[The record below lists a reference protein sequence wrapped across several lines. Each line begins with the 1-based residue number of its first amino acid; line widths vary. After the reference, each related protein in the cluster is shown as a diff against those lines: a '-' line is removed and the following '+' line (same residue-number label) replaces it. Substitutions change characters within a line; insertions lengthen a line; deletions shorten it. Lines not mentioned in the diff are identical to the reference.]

1 MNVLVYS
8 GPGTT
13 IEGVKHCIDSLRL
26 HLSKYYAVVPT
37 NETVLLNE
45 PWMRKTSMLVI
56 PGGEEGRGA
65 DLALCQVLNGYGNFK
80 IKKFVKNGGKFMGFG
95 AGGYYASARCE
106 FDVGGPLEASG
117 DRELA
122 FYPGVCR
129 GGGLVKGLKY
139 GLHVGAR
146 AAKLVVN
153 GIELPNAPAL
163 CFAYHNG
170 GGVFINS
177 KKYQDVKVLAR
188 FADEIDVEDEGKAA
202 IVYRKVGKGG
212 VILSGPHLEY
222 PPPELEGVE
231 EHGVASVA
239 NTSKEHDKARKLLMR
254 EMLKKLGL
262 CVCENIDESVSK
274 ITPLYLMSP
283 VVGKIEKLR
292 SNLYANLPIEE
303 GCFKDRNDTFV
314 FEDNQHQPQH
324 NEDGQAQCIKFITT
338 GDLTTLE
345 PTPEFNTQ
353 SYFKR
358 LSQLSKNNNTLEL
371 GTVLGYSKVISSTH
385 TILEQNSHWLKH
397 LPHGLVLTATTQIAG
412 RGRGNNIW
420 LNPKGVLPATILFKV
435 PQCEVTPSFIVCLQ
449 YVTGLALIEAILSYG
464 ESPGYQDMPVRI
476 KWPNDIYMLKPQYFT
491 GINTDTTATLDGDE
505 EKYVKVGGSLLSSQF
520 IDGYYYLIWGGGL
533 NVSNEAPTTSL
544 NVLLTRLNELRKE
557 KNKPALPK
565 YELGKLL
572 AQIVFTI
579 NQFYTIFKN
588 SGGQLSPFL
597 PLYYQRWLHSNQE
610 VVVSG
615 GGHYGESRT
624 CIIRGITPEYG
635 LLMAQDVNNQDV
647 LHLQPDGNSFDLFK
661 GLVYK
666 KNT

>member
-13 IEGVKHCIDSLRL
+13 IEGVKQCIDSLRL
-26 HLSKYYAVVPT
+26 HLSKYYAVLSA
-37 NETVLLNE
+37 NETVLLTE

-56 PGGEEGRGA
+56 PGEGGA
-65 DLALCQVLNGYGNFK
+65 DLTYCQVLNGYGNFK
-80 IKKFVKNGGKFMGFG
+80 IKKYVKNGGKFMGFG
-95 AGGYYASARCE
+95 AGAYYASARCE
-106 FDVGGPLEASG
+106 FDVGGPLEVSG

-129 GGGLVKGLKY
+129 GGAFKRYKY
-139 GLHVGAR
+139 GSHVSAR

-153 GIELPNAPAL
+153 GNELPNAPASCCAL
-163 CFAYHNG
+163 HNG
-170 GGVFINS
+170 GGVFIDS
-177 KKYQDVKVLAR
+177 EKYDDVKVLAR
-188 FADEIDVEDEGKAA
+188 FVEEIDVEDEGKAA
-202 IVYRKVGKGG
+202 IVYRKVGKGD

-222 PPPELEGVE
+222 PPEKFEGVE
-231 EHGVASVA
+231 EDGVASVA
-239 NTSKEHDKARKLLMR
+239 NTLEEHDKARRMLMR

-262 CVCENIDESVSK
+262 RVCDNIDENVPK
-274 ITPLYLMSP
+274 ITPMYLMSP
-283 VVGKIEKLR
+283 DIGKIEKVR
-292 SNLYANLPIEE
+292 SNLCANLPIEK
-303 GCFKDRNDTFV
+303 GVFKDRNDTFV

-324 NEDGQAQCIKFITT
+324 NEDGQTQCIKFITS
-338 GDLTTLE
+338 GDVTTLDS
-345 PTPEFNTQ
+345 TPDFNTQ

-358 LSQLSKNNNTLEL
+358 LFQLSNNNTLEL
-371 GTVLGYSKVISSTH
+371 GTVLCYTKVITSTH
-385 TILEQNSHWLKH
+385 TILEQNQYWLKH

-420 LNPKGVLPATILFKV
+420 LNPKGVLPTTILFKI
-435 PQCEVTPSFIVCLQ
+435 PKCEVTPSFIVCLQ
-449 YVTGLALIEAILSYG
+449 YVTGLALIEAILGYG
-464 ESPGYQDMPVRI
+464 ESAGYQDMPVRI
-476 KWPNDIYMLKPQYFT
+476 KWPNDIYMLKSQYFT
-491 GINTDTTATLDGDE
+491 SINTDTDTTTLEGDE

-544 NVLLTRLNELRKE
+544 NVILTKLNELRKE
-557 KNKPALPK
+557 KHKSALPK
-565 YELGKLL
+565 YELENLL

-579 NQFYTIFKN
+579 NQFYSIFKN
-588 SGGQLSPFL
+588 SSGQLSPFL

-635 LLMAQDVNNQDV
+635 LLMAQDVNNHEV